1 MMSTKKSFLIVFVLI
16 FILLIPGM
24 AWAQGGGAIIRIG
37 QDITISEGEVYDAII
52 GIGNNVNIS
61 GTINDAIV
69 IVGGDLEIEG
79 SIGDALVL
87 VGSDAHLKS
96 SFRGDVVAVG
106 SKVILAPGVIVN
118 GDIVSVGSQILKG
131 ENALITGDQVEV
143 NANNIISSF
152 HIWGPTFLAIILGL
166 ILLASLIFA
175 LLTFLAGAL
184 FPTGI
189 ERSKT
194 YLRNNLGQCFL
205 VGLILFIFFLP
216 LNFILLITLIG
227 IPLIPMLWLIYGVLA
242 IWGISV
248 LANIIGSKI
257 LNAFNYQGNSH
268 LLPLFIGI
276 LIFYLLALIP
286 ILGWLIILIIKI
298 IALGTALLTQL
309 GLRKIDEATD

>member
-1 MMSTKKSFLIVFVLI
+1 M
-16 FILLIPGM
+16 
-24 AWAQGGGAIIRIG
+24 
-37 QDITISEGEVYDAII
+37 
-52 GIGNNVNIS
+52 
-61 GTINDAIV
+61 
-69 IVGGDLEIEG
+69 
-79 SIGDALVL
+79 
-87 VGSDAHLKS
+87 
-96 SFRGDVVAVG
+96 
-106 SKVILAPGVIVN
+106 N

-194 YLRNNLGQCFL
+194 YLRNNLGQCFM
-205 VGLILFIFFLP
+205 GLILFIFFLP

-227 IPLIPMLWLIYGVLA
+227 IPLILCCGLFIVLA

-298 IALGTALLTQL
+298 IALGTALLTS
-309 GLRKIDEATD
+309 